1 MMRSLVSIVRCFVFA
16 SALLGFARPAAGQT
30 DFYVY
35 AVTAK
40 LVAQMTVVG
49 PVSDVVVTRKLGNAE
64 IINLA
69 LGRPLTTKI
78 DKKTEILAGAGT
90 YADHALE
97 SKLIVF
103 DPSQNGL
110 AQIKAVVGTIASADF
125 TTGYFASKSAGV
137 GFGTA
142 NFAATTLG
150 NPAQNGF
157 LPWSGQGSGGG
168 SGSHDPFG
176 GNSKVSGKG
185 TASGRIRFVYTDA
198 SGTHTFDG
206 IIAKG
211 QAKASGKPI
220 GAFTQ

>member
-1 MMRSLVSIVRCFVFA
+1 MRTLLISLV
-16 SALLGFARPAAGQT
+16 ALSVSLAAPTRPAGAT

-40 LVAQMTVVG
+40 LVVQMTVEG
-49 PVSDVVVTRKLGNAE
+49 PQSDVIVSRKIGNTE

-90 YADHALE
+90 YANEALE

-110 AQIKAVVGTIASADF
+110 AQIKAVVATIDTGDF
-125 TTGYFASKSAGV
+125 TRAYLSSKSAGV

-142 NFAATTLG
+142 TFAATTLG
-150 NPAQNGF
+150 DPAHNGF
-157 LPWSGQGSGGG
+157 LQWTSQGSGGG

-185 TASGRIRFVYTDA
+185 ALQGRMRFVYTDA

-206 IIAKG
+206 VIAKG